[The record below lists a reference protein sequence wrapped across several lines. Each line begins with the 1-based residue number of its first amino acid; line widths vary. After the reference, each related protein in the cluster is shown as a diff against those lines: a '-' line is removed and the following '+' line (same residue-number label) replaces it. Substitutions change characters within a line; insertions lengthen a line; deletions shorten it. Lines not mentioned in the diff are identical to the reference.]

1 MAKTIGYVRVSTD
14 QQDLQNQQHSILNY
28 ANKNALGKVE
38 FIEVKMSSRKK
49 DEDRKIDELFETLQ
63 EGDHLIVSELSRIGR
78 SVVNVVTIVNQ
89 LIALGVNLHILKEQ
103 LFIKPNEQN
112 PFTDFQINIFS
123 AFAQLERDLISK
135 RTKEALQA
143 RKAKGIKLGKPVGT
157 IQGSIY
163 DKDREKIKELHSLG
177 VTLTNISKKHL
188 GYGTIKSLS
197 EYVKNKLDK
206 EKKKKN
212 KKYLV

>member
-1 MAKTIGYVRVSTD
+1 MAKTIGYIRVSTD

-28 ANKNALGKVE
+28 ANKNSLGKVK

-49 DEDRKIDELFETLQ
+49 DEDRKIDELFESLQ
-63 EGDHLIVSELSRIGR
+63 ADDHLIVSELSRIGR
-78 SVVNVVTIVNQ
+78 SVVNVVTIVNK
-89 LIALGVNLHILKEQ
+89 LIAKGVNLHILKEQ

-143 RKAKGIKLGKPVGT
+143 RKAKGIKLGKPKGT

-163 DKDREKIKELHSLG
+163 DKDREKIKELYELG
-177 VTLTNISKKHL
+177 VSLTNISKKHL

-197 EYVKNKLDK
+197 EYVKNKLYKEVKNDK
-206 EKKKKN
+206 
-212 KKYLV
+212 

>member
-1 MAKTIGYVRVSTD
+1 MAKTIGYIRVSTD

-28 ANKNALGKVE
+28 VNKNALGKVK

-49 DEDRKIDELFETLQ
+49 DEDRKIDELFESLQ
-63 EGDHLIVSELSRIGR
+63 AGDHLIVSELSRIGR
-78 SVVNVVTIVNQ
+78 SVVNVVTIINQ

-157 IQGSIY
+157 IQNSIY
-163 DKDREKIKELHSLG
+163 DKDREKIKELHCLG

-197 EYVKNKLDK
+197 EYVKNKLNK
-206 EKKKKN
+206 EK
-212 KKYLV
+212 

>member
-1 MAKTIGYVRVSTD
+1 MAKTIGYIRVSTD

-163 DKDREKIKELHSLG
+163 DKDKEKIKELHSLG

-188 GYGTIKSLS
+188 GYGTTKSLS

-206 EKKKKN
+206 EK
-212 KKYLV
+212 

>member
-1 MAKTIGYVRVSTD
+1 MAKTIGYIRVSTD

-28 ANKNALGKVE
+28 ANKNTLGKVE

-63 EGDHLIVSELSRIGR
+63 AGDHLIVSELSRIGR

-135 RTKEALQA
+135 RTKEALQD
-143 RKAKGIKLGKPVGT
+143 RKAKGITLGKPVGT

-163 DKDREKIKELHSLG
+163 DKDKEKIKELHSLG

-206 EKKKKN
+206 EK
-212 KKYLV
+212 

>member
-1 MAKTIGYVRVSTD
+1 MAKTIGYIRVSTD

-28 ANKNALGKVE
+28 ANKNSLGKVE

-63 EGDHLIVSELSRIGR
+63 AGDHLIVSELSRIGR

-163 DKDREKIKELHSLG
+163 DKDKEKIKELHSLG

-197 EYVKNKLDK
+197 EYLKNKLYK
-206 EKKKKN
+206 EN
-212 KKYLV
+212 

>member
-1 MAKTIGYVRVSTD
+1 MAKTIGYIRVSTD
-14 QQDLQNQQHSILNY
+14 QQDLQNQQHSVLNY
-28 ANKNALGKVE
+28 VNKNALGKVD

-49 DEDRKIDELFETLQ
+49 DEDRKINELFETLKA
-63 EGDHLIVSELSRIGR
+63 GDHLIVSELSRIGR

-103 LFIKPNEQN
+103 LFIKPNVQN

-177 VTLTNISKKHL
+177 VTLTNISRKHL

-206 EKKKKN
+206 EK
-212 KKYLV
+212 

>member
-1 MAKTIGYVRVSTD
+1 MAKNIGYIRVSTD

-28 ANKNALGKVE
+28 ANKNALSKVE

-63 EGDHLIVSELSRIGR
+63 AGDHLIVSELSRIGR

-89 LIALGVNLHILKEQ
+89 LIALDVNLHILKEQ

-163 DKDREKIKELHSLG
+163 DKDKEKIKELHSLG

-206 EKKKKN
+206 EK
-212 KKYLV
+212 

>member
-1 MAKTIGYVRVSTD
+1 MAKTIGYIRVSTD

-28 ANKNALGKVE
+28 ANKNTLGKVE

-63 EGDHLIVSELSRIGR
+63 AGDHLIVSELSRIGR

-163 DKDREKIKELHSLG
+163 DKDKEKIKELHSLG

-206 EKKKKN
+206 EK
-212 KKYLV
+212 

>member
-103 LFIKPNEQN
+103 LFIKPNKQN

-143 RKAKGIKLGKPVGT
+143 RKEKGIKLGKPVGT

-163 DKDREKIKELHSLG
+163 DKDKEKIKELHSLG

-206 EKKKKN
+206 EK
-212 KKYLV
+212 

>member
-1 MAKTIGYVRVSTD
+1 MAKTIGYIRVSTD

-28 ANKNALGKVE
+28 ANKNTLGKVE

-63 EGDHLIVSELSRIGR
+63 AGDHLIVSELSRIGR

-143 RKAKGIKLGKPVGT
+143 RKAKGIKLGKPKGT

-163 DKDREKIKELHSLG
+163 DKDKEKIKEPHSLG

-206 EKKKKN
+206 EK
-212 KKYLV
+212 

>member
-1 MAKTIGYVRVSTD
+1 MAKNIGYIRVSTD

-63 EGDHLIVSELSRIGR
+63 TGDHLIVSELSRIGR

-163 DKDREKIKELHSLG
+163 DKDKEKIKELHSLG

-206 EKKKKN
+206 EK
-212 KKYLV
+212 

>member
-1 MAKTIGYVRVSTD
+1 MAKIIGYIRVSTD

-28 ANKNALGKVE
+28 VNKNGLGKVK

-49 DEDRKIDELFETLQ
+49 DEDRKIDELFESLQ
-63 EGDHLIVSELSRIGR
+63 AGDHLIVSELSRIGR

-197 EYVKNKLDK
+197 EYVKNKLNK
-206 EKKKKN
+206 EK
-212 KKYLV
+212 

>member
-1 MAKTIGYVRVSTD
+1 MAKTTGYIRVSTD

-49 DEDRKIDELFETLQ
+49 DEDRKIDELFETL
-63 EGDHLIVSELSRIGR
+63 EAGDHLIVSELSRIGR

-143 RKAKGIKLGKPVGT
+143 RKAKGIKLGKPKGT

-163 DKDREKIKELHSLG
+163 DKDKEKIKELHSLG

-206 EKKKKN
+206 EK
-212 KKYLV
+212 

>member
-89 LIALGVNLHILKEQ
+89 LIALDVNLHILKEQ

-163 DKDREKIKELHSLG
+163 DKDKEKIKELHSLG

-206 EKKKKN
+206 EK
-212 KKYLV
+212 

>member
-1 MAKTIGYVRVSTD
+1 MAKTIGYIRVSTD

-28 ANKNALGKVE
+28 ANKNTLGKVE

-63 EGDHLIVSELSRIGR
+63 ADDHLIVSELSRIGR

-143 RKAKGIKLGKPVGT
+143 RKAKGIKLGKPKGT

-206 EKKKKN
+206 EK
-212 KKYLV
+212 

>member
-1 MAKTIGYVRVSTD
+1 MAKTIGYIRVSTD

-28 ANKNALGKVE
+28 ANKNVLGKVE

-63 EGDHLIVSELSRIGR
+63 AGDHLIVSELSRIGR

-143 RKAKGIKLGKPVGT
+143 RKAKGIKLGKPKGT

-163 DKDREKIKELHSLG
+163 DKDKEKIKELHSLG

-206 EKKKKN
+206 EK
-212 KKYLV
+212 

>member
-1 MAKTIGYVRVSTD
+1 MAKNIGYIRVSTD

-63 EGDHLIVSELSRIGR
+63 AGDHLIVSELSRIGR

-103 LFIKPNEQN
+103 LFIKPNKQN

-163 DKDREKIKELHSLG
+163 DKDKEKIKELHSLG

-206 EKKKKN
+206 EK
-212 KKYLV
+212 

>member
-1 MAKTIGYVRVSTD
+1 MAKTIGYIRVSTD

-28 ANKNALGKVE
+28 ANKNTLGKVE

-63 EGDHLIVSELSRIGR
+63 AGDHLIVSELSRIGR

-163 DKDREKIKELHSLG
+163 DKDKEKIKELHSLG

-197 EYVKNKLDK
+197 EYLKNKLYK
-206 EKKKKN
+206 EK
-212 KKYLV
+212 

>member
-1 MAKTIGYVRVSTD
+1 MAKTIGYIRVSTD

-28 ANKNALGKVE
+28 ANKNTLGKVE

-49 DEDRKIDELFETLQ
+49 DEDRKIDELFEILQ
-63 EGDHLIVSELSRIGR
+63 AGDHLIVSELSRIGR

-143 RKAKGIKLGKPVGT
+143 RKAKGIKLGKPKGT

-163 DKDREKIKELHSLG
+163 DKDKEKIKELHSLG

-206 EKKKKN
+206 EK
-212 KKYLV
+212 

>member
-1 MAKTIGYVRVSTD
+1 MAKTIGYIRVSTD
-14 QQDLQNQQHSILNY
+14 QQDLQNQHHSILNY
-28 ANKNALGKVE
+28 TNKNALGKVE

-63 EGDHLIVSELSRIGR
+63 TGDHLIVSELSRIGR

-206 EKKKKN
+206 EK
-212 KKYLV
+212 

>member
-63 EGDHLIVSELSRIGR
+63 AGDHLIVSELSRIGR

-103 LFIKPNEQN
+103 LFIKPNKQN

-143 RKAKGIKLGKPVGT
+143 RKEKGIKLGKPVGT

-163 DKDREKIKELHSLG
+163 DKDKEKIKELHSLG

-206 EKKKKN
+206 E
-212 KKYLV
+212 

>member
-1 MAKTIGYVRVSTD
+1 MAKTIGYIRVSTD
-14 QQDLQNQQHSILNY
+14 QQDLQNQQHSIFNY
-28 ANKNALGKVE
+28 VNKNSLGKVE

-63 EGDHLIVSELSRIGR
+63 AGDHLIVSELSRIGR

-103 LFIKPNEQN
+103 LFIKPNVQN

-143 RKAKGIKLGKPVGT
+143 RKEKGIKLGKPKGT

-163 DKDREKIKELHSLG
+163 DKDKEKIRELYSLG

-206 EKKKKN
+206 ER
-212 KKYLV
+212 

>member
-1 MAKTIGYVRVSTD
+1 MAKTIGYIRVSTD

-63 EGDHLIVSELSRIGR
+63 TGDHLIVSELSRIGR

-163 DKDREKIKELHSLG
+163 DKDKEKIKELYSLG

-188 GYGTIKSLS
+188 GYGTMKSLS

-206 EKKKKN
+206 EK
-212 KKYLV
+212 

>member
-1 MAKTIGYVRVSTD
+1 MAKTIGYIRVSTD

-28 ANKNALGKVE
+28 ANKNALVKVE
-38 FIEVKMSSRKK
+38 FIEVKISSRKK
-49 DEDRKIDELFETLQ
+49 DEDRKIDALFETLQ
-63 EGDHLIVSELSRIGR
+63 AGDHLIVSELSRIGR

-163 DKDREKIKELHSLG
+163 DKDKEKIKELHSLG

-206 EKKKKN
+206 EK
-212 KKYLV
+212 

>member
-1 MAKTIGYVRVSTD
+1 MAKTIGYIRVSTD

-63 EGDHLIVSELSRIGR
+63 AGDHLIVSELSRIGR

-89 LIALGVNLHILKEQ
+89 LIAHGVNLHILKEQ

-163 DKDREKIKELHSLG
+163 DKDKEKIKELHSLG

-206 EKKKKN
+206 EK
-212 KKYLV
+212 

>member
-1 MAKTIGYVRVSTD
+1 MTKTIGYIRVSTD

-28 ANKNALGKVE
+28 TNKNALGKVE

-49 DEDRKIDELFETLQ
+49 DEDRKINELFETLQ
-63 EGDHLIVSELSRIGR
+63 AGDHLIVSELSRIGR

-163 DKDREKIKELHSLG
+163 DKDKEKIKELHSLG

-197 EYVKNKLDK
+197 EYLKNKLDK
-206 EKKKKN
+206 EK
-212 KKYLV
+212 

>member
-1 MAKTIGYVRVSTD
+1 MAKTIGYIRVSTD

-28 ANKNALGKVE
+28 ANKNAPGKVE

-63 EGDHLIVSELSRIGR
+63 AGDHLIVSELSRIGR

-163 DKDREKIKELHSLG
+163 VKDKEKIKELHSLG

-206 EKKKKN
+206 EK
-212 KKYLV
+212 

>member
-1 MAKTIGYVRVSTD
+1 MAKTIGYIRVSTD

-63 EGDHLIVSELSRIGR
+63 ADDHLIVSELSRIGR

-143 RKAKGIKLGKPVGT
+143 RKAKGIKLGKPKGT
-157 IQGSIY
+157 IQSSIY
-163 DKDREKIKELHSLG
+163 DKDKEKIKELYNLG

-206 EKKKKN
+206 EK
-212 KKYLV
+212 

>member
-1 MAKTIGYVRVSTD
+1 MAKTIGYIRVSTD

-28 ANKNALGKVE
+28 ANKNSLGKVK

-49 DEDRKIDELFETLQ
+49 DEDRKIDELFESLQ
-63 EGDHLIVSELSRIGR
+63 ADDHLIVSELSRIGR
-78 SVVNVVTIVNQ
+78 SVVNVVTIINR
-89 LIALGVNLHILKEQ
+89 LIAKGVNLHILKEQ

-143 RKAKGIKLGKPVGT
+143 RKAKGIKLGKPKGT

-163 DKDREKIKELHSLG
+163 DKDREKIKELHELG
-177 VTLTNISKKHL
+177 VSLTNISKKHL

-197 EYVKNKLDK
+197 EYVKNKLYKEVKNDK
-206 EKKKKN
+206 
-212 KKYLV
+212 

>member
-1 MAKTIGYVRVSTD
+1 MAKTIGYIRVSTD

-28 ANKNALGKVE
+28 ANKTSLGKVE
-38 FIEVKMSSRKK
+38 FIEVKISSRKK
-49 DEDRKIDELFETLQ
+49 DEDRKIDELFKNLQ
-63 EGDHLIVSELSRIGR
+63 SGDHLVVSELSRIGR
-78 SVVNVVTIVNQ
+78 SVVNVVTIINQ
-89 LIALGVNLHILKEQ
+89 LIAHGVNIHILKEQ

-143 RKAKGIKLGKPVGT
+143 RKAKGIKLGKPKGT
-157 IQGSIY
+157 IQSSIY
-163 DKDREKIKELHSLG
+163 DKDKEKIKELHSLG

-197 EYVKNKLDK
+197 EYVKNKLKK
-206 EKKKKN
+206 ED
-212 KKYLV
+212 

>member
-1 MAKTIGYVRVSTD
+1 MAKTIGYIRVSTD

-28 ANKNALGKVE
+28 ANKNVLGKVE

-49 DEDRKIDELFETLQ
+49 DEDRKIDELFESLQ
-63 EGDHLIVSELSRIGR
+63 AGDHLIVSELSRIGR

-143 RKAKGIKLGKPVGT
+143 RKAKGIKLGKPKGT

-163 DKDREKIKELHSLG
+163 DKDKEKIKELHSLG

-206 EKKKKN
+206 EK
-212 KKYLV
+212 

>member
-1 MAKTIGYVRVSTD
+1 MAKTIGYIRVSTD
-14 QQDLQNQQHSILNY
+14 QQDLQKQQHSILNY

-63 EGDHLIVSELSRIGR
+63 AGDHLIVSELSRIGR

-143 RKAKGIKLGKPVGT
+143 RKAKVIKLGKPVGT

-163 DKDREKIKELHSLG
+163 DKDKEKIKELHSLG

-206 EKKKKN
+206 EK
-212 KKYLV
+212 

>member
-1 MAKTIGYVRVSTD
+1 MAKTIGYIRVSTD

-28 ANKNALGKVE
+28 ANKTSLGKVE
-38 FIEVKMSSRKK
+38 FIEVKISSRKK
-49 DEDRKIDELFETLQ
+49 DEDRKIDELFKNLQ
-63 EGDHLIVSELSRIGR
+63 SGDHLVVSELSRIGR
-78 SVVNVVTIVNQ
+78 SVVNVVTIINQ
-89 LIALGVNLHILKEQ
+89 LIAHGVNIHILKEQ

-143 RKAKGIKLGKPVGT
+143 RKAKGIKLGKPKGT

-163 DKDREKIKELHSLG
+163 DKDKEKIKELHSLG

-206 EKKKKN
+206 EK
-212 KKYLV
+212 